1 VSLDDRETNQGAT
14 ELPGDLPGSLSL
26 RTARPA
32 TRVDSL
38 RVSDWLLGGLA
49 LLGLVLLAGALVLL
63 RFVYELNRFNWDA
76 DASGSA
82 DSGFEFVEPN

>member
-1 VSLDDRETNQGAT
+1 
-14 ELPGDLPGSLSL
+14 
-26 RTARPA
+26 
-32 TRVDSL
+32 
-38 RVSDWLLGGLA
+38 VSDWLLGGLA

-63 RFVYELNRFNWDA
+63 RFVYELNRFTWDA